1 MIDFPQTAAFGKRIP
16 FAQLKKQ
23 GLAPRFGELIKS
35 LVWAYKLSPDTV
47 QLAATENVRE
57 IEVMDLAIKDKC
69 SGARSLAAVITALDK
84 IIPSPL
90 IFRVFD
96 EDETPLKVAFNLKPS
111 GGAPR
116 GDSEVFRVFQS
127 TVDVALPKGSLNLE
141 TFYKNFAATVGGM
154 TTSADESLRELE
166 ARHYRREALKADID
180 EIDRKLAKEIR
191 LDVKYR
197 LMKDRQQLEK
207 EMLKCQNLKK

>member
-57 IEVMDLAIKDKC
+57 IEVMDLAIRDKC

-96 EDETPLKVAFNLKPS
+96 EDGTPLKVVFNLKPS
-111 GGAPR
+111 GGALR

-180 EIDRKLAKEIR
+180 EIDRKLAREIR

-207 EMLKCQNLKK
+207 EMLECQNSKK

>member
-1 MIDFPQTAAFGKRIP
+1 MVEFPQSAFFGKRIP

-23 GLAPRFGELIKS
+23 GLAPRYGELIKS
-35 LVWAYKLSPDTV
+35 LVWAYKLCPDTI
-47 QLAATENVRE
+47 QLAATENIRE
-57 IEVMDLAIKDKC
+57 IEVMDLVLKDKC

-96 EDETPLKVAFNLKPS
+96 EDGTPLKVAFNLKTS

-116 GDSEVFRVFQS
+116 GDSEVFRLFQS
-127 TVDVALPKGSLNLE
+127 AENVALPNGSLNLE

-154 TTSADESLRELE
+154 TTTADESLRELE
-166 ARHYRREALKADID
+166 ARHYKFASLKAAID
-180 EIDRKLAKEIR
+180 DLEKKIAREQQLNVKYQLAKE
-191 LDVKYR
+191 
-197 LMKDRQQLEK
+197 RQKLQK
-207 EMLKCQNLKK
+207 EIDQCRG